1 MRIKIT
7 FHLPPVR
14 QELPLNYQ
22 YPLSAWFYKVL
33 ESNDTAFAEFL
44 HENGYKLGNHK
55 SFKLFTFSN
64 LQFPP
69 NGYSLRKGSDRMQL
83 RCESAWLVV
92 SFALPDAMQHFVS
105 GLFRKQQTTIGDRI
119 SQVEMTVTTVEMLP
133 EPEFANKMRIKTLS
147 PVVVS
152 SNDADDKY
160 EQYLDPH
167 HAGYAPL
174 FFKNLT
180 DKHQV
185 WQQHAGQEPT
195 RFETDTLSFRCLTQH
210 PKSRLQTIKAH
221 TDAQVRVRGF
231 LYDFEIT
238 APPALIKTGY
248 DSGFGAMNATG
259 FGCVEVIDDTTPDR
273 L

>member
-69 NGYSLRKGSDRMQL
+69 KGYTIRKGSDRMHL
-83 RCESAWLVV
+83 HCESAWLVV
-92 SFALPDAMQHFVS
+92 SFALPDAMQHFIS
-105 GLFRKQQTTIGDRI
+105 GLFRNQQMKIGDRL
-119 SQVEMTVTTVEMLP
+119 SQAEMAVASVEMLP
-133 EPEFANKMRIKTLS
+133 EPEFADKMRITTLS
-147 PVVVS
+147 PVVIS
-152 SNDADDKY
+152 SNDADDKH

-167 HAGYAPL
+167 HAGYAQL

-180 DKHQV
+180 DKHHV
-185 WQQHAGQEPT
+185 WQQYAGQEPT
-195 RFETDTLSFRCLTQH
+195 HFEAATLSFRCLTQH
-210 PKSRLQTIKAH
+210 PKSRLQTIKAN

-231 LYDFEIT
+231 LYDFEIA
-238 APPALIKTGY
+238 APAALIKTGY

-259 FGCVEVIDDTTPDR
+259 FGCGEVMDNPHP
-273 L
+273 